1 MTGWLSRR
9 LLPGAPQELGRD
21 LALEGM
27 RGLCACLVL
36 YGHMTIPQPRLDP
49 GYAPPWCFWWLN
61 LGSTAVLFFFV
72 LSGYVIGL
80 SVRSPFSGGGAAGY
94 LGRRLL
100 RLAPVNTAAV
110 LLSWL
115 FIPRVAHM
123 TIYGNLLFLQNFKP
137 YPFRLHPFL
146 NYIAVMPDNE
156 NLWSLNFEALYYVAF
171 LAVWWLAPG
180 LGSLLVVAALGT
192 FAASVSLGSHVL
204 GSAYMFGALYWF
216 SGLAVAWLA
225 PRDALRG
232 NWPSALLALMVMWPL
247 APLQRLLY
255 SMNVGDPMYPLP
267 IPALHRLDQLPVVL
281 WVLLAVTGRGAALR
295 KWLGPACL
303 AMASAALVFVAI
315 HPGLLDQGAVILY
328 GAAILAGWI
337 LLGWG
342 PDTGALAALAPVGAI
357 SFGIYAVGFPIGYSL
372 FKSPF
377 LPSGTASTYALRAL
391 VLVVLTFGIAWI
403 LERKLQPAVR
413 DFFRKG
419 PSTSN
424 QPGR

>member
-1 MTGWLSRR
+1 MKGWLSRR

-247 APLQRLLY
+247 A
-255 SMNVGDPMYPLP
+255 
-267 IPALHRLDQLPVVL
+267 LHRLDQLPVVL

>member
-1 MTGWLSRR
+1 MTGWFSRR
-9 LLPGAPQELGRD
+9 LGPGAPQEPGRD

-36 YGHMTIPQPRLDP
+36 YGHMTIPQARLDP
-49 GYAPPWCFWWLN
+49 GYAPPWCLWWLN

-110 LLSWL
+110 FLSWL

-137 YPFRLHPFL
+137 YPFRLYPFL

-171 LAVWWLAPG
+171 LAVWWLAPS
-180 LGSLLVVAALGT
+180 LGSFLLVAALGT
-192 FAASVSLGSHVL
+192 LAASVSLGSHVL

-216 SGLAVAWLA
+216 AGLAVAWLA
-225 PRDALRG
+225 PKDAFRG
-232 NWPSALLALMVMWPL
+232 NWPSALLALLVMWPL

-255 SMNVGDPMYPLP
+255 SVNLGDPMYPLP

-295 KWLGPACL
+295 KWLGPTSL
-303 AMASAALVFVAI
+303 AMASAALVFVAM

-342 PDTGALAALAPVGAI
+342 PQTRALAALAPVGAI
-357 SFGIYAVGFPIGYSL
+357 SFGIYAVGFPIGYSI

-377 LPSGTASTYALRAL
+377 LPSGTAMTYTLRVL

-413 DFFRKG
+413 DFFRKR
-419 PSTSN
+419 PAN
-424 QPGR
+424 KQPIGA